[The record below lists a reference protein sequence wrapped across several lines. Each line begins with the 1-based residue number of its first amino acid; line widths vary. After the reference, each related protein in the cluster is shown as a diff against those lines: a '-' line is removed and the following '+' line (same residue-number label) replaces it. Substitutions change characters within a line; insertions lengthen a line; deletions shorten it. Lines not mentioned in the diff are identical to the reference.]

1 MAEQALVFLWERN
14 SPMEWLNCKASLAFR
29 GFLPKTFTPVV
40 CSNERSEFIPIH
52 PVWQAPVTVA
62 ALGTQITDKP
72 LQLLMSIPAEPSS
85 TESSASLLIQ
95 NPLSAALHP
104 QPCTPHS
111 STNFTFISSN
121 YKALLTRMTDFITH
135 YYTISVFSS
144 TNKKKVQKKKLFE
157 GEKNNPLKNK
167 WLNFK
172 KEFWCQDTT
181 FAEFASL
188 VQTLPVFD
196 I

>member
-1 MAEQALVFLWERN
+1 
-14 SPMEWLNCKASLAFR
+14 
-29 GFLPKTFTPVV
+29 
-40 CSNERSEFIPIH
+40 
-52 PVWQAPVTVA
+52 
-62 ALGTQITDKP
+62 
-72 LQLLMSIPAEPSS
+72 
-85 TESSASLLIQ
+85 
-95 NPLSAALHP
+95 
-104 QPCTPHS
+104 
-111 STNFTFISSN
+111 
-121 YKALLTRMTDFITH
+121 MTDFITH

-157 GEKNNPLKNK
+157 GKKNTPLKNK